1 MAESKEELN
10 SLLMKMK
17 EESEKTDL
25 KLNIQKTKITASGPI
40 ASWQI
45 DRKQWKQQHF
55 IFLGSKITSDGDYSH
70 KIKRHLLLGRS
81 SVQSLSR
88 VQLFAIPWTETRQ
101 VSLSITNSQSPPKPM
116 SIELVIPSNHLIL
129 CRPLLLLPSI
139 FHSIRVFSNESAGQS
154 IGVSAS
160 TSVLPINTQD

>member
-1 MAESKEELN
+1 M
-10 SLLMKMK
+10 
-17 EESEKTDL
+17 
-25 KLNIQKTKITASGPI
+25 G
-40 ASWQI
+40 
-45 DRKQWKQQHF
+45 KQWKQQHF

-116 SIELVIPSNHLIL
+116 SIESVMPSKHLIL
-129 CRPLLLLPSI
+129 CSPLFLLSSI
-139 FHSIRVFSNESAGQS
+139 FLSIRGFSNK
-154 IGVSAS
+154 
-160 TSVLPINTQD
+160 SVLPIMWPKYWNFSFTISPSKEYSGLISFRMDWLDLHEVQGTLKSLLQHRSSKASILQC